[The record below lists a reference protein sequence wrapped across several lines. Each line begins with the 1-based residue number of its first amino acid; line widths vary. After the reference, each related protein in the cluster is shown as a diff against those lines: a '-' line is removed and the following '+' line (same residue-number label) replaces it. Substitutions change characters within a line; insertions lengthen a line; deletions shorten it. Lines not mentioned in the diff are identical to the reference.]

1 MREVPLED
9 LLDWYSSKV
18 KKQIEPSRKKA
29 QKIIDKI
36 QEALLDI
43 TQSCDRLSE
52 VTTISERD
60 ELTSKSIENLAKK
73 YQDRISEIELP
84 EAPLL
89 YEKIVKFSVNI
100 KNLLTYLWQ
109 IGRRW
114 IPKLSRASGQ
124 TYKTNIRELN
134 YHTKSLSSEWGN
146 LENFIE
152 NKLKK
157 IKVYEDIFDQIEKMQ
172 NLLENINE
180 IKEEIKIEESKLSQL
195 NDNKSSLE
203 QEYNSINSTPLISER
218 NKLENE
224 LSLIIQNL
232 KGILGY
238 FRKPFRKFEKFL
250 GDGNYFVRPG
260 CSEQLAK
267 YINNPLETFF
277 AEQDDYSNL
286 KMVLLE
292 LKKAGS
298 RLKLKAR
305 DEKKLEKEIEAINNG
320 SLLPIRLDYKKAY
333 QKFQELSKKLK
344 EEGLL
349 EKLEEK
355 QNEIA
360 NVQKSISDVEQKY
373 SRMNDA
379 YERNLKKVRDLR
391 NYLEKAIESTTKETI
406 KILL

>member
-333 QKFQELSKKLK
+333 QKFQELSQKLK